1 MSVIN
6 AYNLTFG
13 FLDKILFSNATFDI
27 EENDRVGLIGANG
40 TGKTTLFRL
49 LCGDYEPTDGA
60 FFIAKNTKIGYAE
73 QFACDGSDKT
83 VYDELMTV
91 FNNLFSMEHELE
103 QLHSE
108 IESNP
113 RSELIEKQ
121 SRLTE
126 QFQSDGG
133 LTFRSRGRSAL
144 IGLGFSEKDAL
155 LKVSELSGG
164 QRTKLSLG
172 KLLLSDAN
180 LLFLDEPT
188 NHLDIKSVEWLEDF
202 LKKYSGTVIIVSHDR
217 YFLDRVTN
225 KTMEIR
231 HKKITIKKGGYSQ
244 FMRLRD
250 EQILSDQRHYDN
262 QMKEIKRIEGII
274 EQQKRF
280 NQERNYITIASKQK
294 QIERLKAELPET
306 DSPTD
311 IMRLKFST
319 ESESGNEVII
329 ADSLEKSYDSKVLF
343 KDVSLDIR
351 KGEHVFLIGPNG
363 CGKSTLLKSLIGRVI
378 PDKGFSRFGA
388 NVKPG
393 YYDQEQRGLN
403 LPKSVL
409 QEVYD
414 RFPNY
419 TITQL
424 RNYLAGFL
432 FKGDDI
438 DKLMSELS
446 GGERARVALLELS
459 FSHPNLL
466 ILDEP
471 TNHLDIESREVLED
485 ALSEYDGTML
495 CVSHDRYFINKLA
508 TKILAFDGSSV
519 KIFEGNYDDYTSSLE
534 EEKVKKAPAE
544 KKVNEYQLRKERES
558 AARKRRTRIA
568 KLESAI
574 AQLDSKKEEIQ
585 NKLNESSADYEA
597 ILALTEELDS
607 VSKEQETLYD
617 EWLTLSE
624 EENS

>member
-13 FLDKILFSNATFDI
+13 FLDNILFRNATFDI

-49 LCGDYEPTDGA
+49 LCGDCEPTDGN
-60 FFIAKNTKIGYAE
+60 FFLSKNTKIGYVE
-73 QFACDGSDKT
+73 QFACDSSDKT

-91 FNNLFSMEHELE
+91 FKSLFDMERELE
-103 QLHSE
+103 ELHSA

-113 RSELIEKQ
+113 APELIEKQ

-126 QFQSDGG
+126 KFQSDGG
-133 LTFRSRGRSAL
+133 LTFRSRGRSTL
-144 IGLGFSEKDAL
+144 TGLGFSENDANL
-155 LKVSELSGG
+155 AVSQLSGG

-202 LKKYSGTVIIVSHDR
+202 LKKYIGTVIIISHDR
-217 YFLDRVTN
+217 YFLDKVTN

-231 HKKITIKKGGYSQ
+231 HHKITIKKGGYSQ
-244 FMRLRD
+244 FIRLRD
-250 EQILSDQRHYDN
+250 EQILSDQRRYDN

-294 QIERLKAELPET
+294 QIERLKDDLPEI
-306 DSPTD
+306 DSAVD
-311 IMRLKFST
+311 VMRLSFS
-319 ESESGNEVII
+319 SGAPSGNEVII
-329 ADSLEKSYDSKVLF
+329 ANSLEKTYGDKTLF
-343 KDVSLDIR
+343 KNVSLDIR
-351 KGEHVFLIGPNG
+351 KGERVFLIGPNG

-378 PDKGFSRFGA
+378 PDRGFAKFGA

-403 LPKSVL
+403 LPKTVL

-424 RNYLAGFL
+424 RSYLAGFL

-438 DKLMSELS
+438 NKLMSELS

-471 TNHLDIESREVLED
+471 TNHLDIESREILED
-485 ALSEYDGTML
+485 ALCEYDGTML

-508 TKILAFDGSSV
+508 TKIFAFDGCEV
-519 KIFEGNYDDYTSSLE
+519 KIFDGNYDEYVQTLE
-534 EEKVKKAPAE
+534 EVKNRTSPPV

-558 AARKRRTRIA
+558 AARKRRTRIT
-568 KLESAI
+568 KLEEAI
-574 AQLDSKKEEIQ
+574 ALLDEKKTDIQ
-585 NKLNESSADYEA
+585 NRLNECSADYEA
-597 ILALTEELDS
+597 ILSLTEELDS
-607 VSKEQETLYD
+607 VAKEQESLYD
-617 EWLTLSE
+617 EWMLLSE
-624 EENS
+624 EENG